1 MAKSHKRTK
10 KSKAP
15 SSATKRIGHFSFWHI
30 VRLFIVYTA
39 FYFFIFILVDF
50 LAFEVFNPILFTLF
64 AAIGGALTAGVHVHQ
79 GNKTEVDEIADEI

>member
-1 MAKSHKRTK
+1 MAKSHKRIKT
-10 KSKAP
+10 SKGSNGA
-15 SSATKRIGHFSFWHI
+15 KRIGHFSFWHI

-64 AAIGGALTAGVHVHQ
+64 AVIGGALTTGVHVYQ
-79 GNKTEVDEIADEI
+79 GNKTEVDEMADEI